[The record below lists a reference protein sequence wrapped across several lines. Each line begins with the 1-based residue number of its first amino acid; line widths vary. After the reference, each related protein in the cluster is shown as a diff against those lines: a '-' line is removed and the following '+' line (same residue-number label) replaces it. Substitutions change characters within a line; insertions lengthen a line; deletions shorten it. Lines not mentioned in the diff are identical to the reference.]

1 MPQIL
6 EVPDNVLRNSLL
18 LDLTIDEA
26 VYVRGAL
33 RLALKGMRMGDQY
46 EYVKRVLD
54 RLNDAYL
61 DISSYNN
68 KPF

>member
-1 MPQIL
+1 MPQNL
-6 EVPDNVLRNSLL
+6 EVPDNVLRNSMS

-26 VYVRGAL
+26 VYLRGAI

-46 EYVKRVLD
+46 EIVKRVLD
-54 RLNDAYL
+54 RLNDSYL